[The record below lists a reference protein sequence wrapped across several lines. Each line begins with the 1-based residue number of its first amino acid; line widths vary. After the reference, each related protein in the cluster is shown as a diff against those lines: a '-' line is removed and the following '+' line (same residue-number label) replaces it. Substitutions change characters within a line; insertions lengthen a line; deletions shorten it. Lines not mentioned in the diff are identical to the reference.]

1 MAAADSLGL
10 DPLASKFIAIGA
22 TAVMLFGA
30 ITPLANPTT
39 QVKAGAVCVK
49 ANQKVVKSGK
59 TFVCKKSGKKLV
71 WQIKKL
77 KDNNVVTQPEL
88 PRQNTLL
95 ETQLK
100 LAYSSTRV
108 KDKAFFTVAE
118 TPVMSAK
125 NRYLFEVFSQH
136 LAWLAGMGASINRP
150 LVVLVPDTANW
161 MNAEISRQGCS
172 GYNLSL
178 GGYAIW
184 TNCGESSV
192 ITRPN
197 SDFESHAP
205 ATSVEAQN
213 GLIHEAF
220 HQWQREAVGIG
231 RGNGDYPKWLF
242 EGGAHAIARY
252 AYWANS
258 GTKLT
263 PEQILEDWFRYE
275 RPDLR
280 RSCVGVKIREMI
292 PNRPWPD
299 KSNCAYSKGQVAID
313 FFVEKFGFTAFL
325 SLYQKPN
332 PPESTKLVQSQDQR
346 MANFSLIFREVTG
359 QEIEQ
364 FYNEVDIEMTKRGWE

>member
-1 MAAADSLGL
+1 MCSNCSQVGLVIADSLGL
-10 DPLASKFIAIGA
+10 NATANKFISIAA
-22 TAVMLFGA
+22 AAVMLVGGS
-30 ITPLANPTT
+30 IPLVNQKEQIRVGNVCTTPN
-39 QVKAGAVCVK
+39 K
-49 ANQKVVKSGK
+49 KVVKNEK
-59 TFVCKKSGKKLV
+59 TFVCKKNGKKLT

-77 KDNNVVTQPEL
+77 NDNSVVTQPEL

-100 LAYSSTRV
+100 LAYSSARV
-108 KDKAFFTVAE
+108 KDKTFFTVAE

-125 NRYLFEVFSQH
+125 NKYLFEVFSQH
-136 LAWLAGMGASINRP
+136 LAWLAGMGASINRQ

-172 GYNLSL
+172 RHNLSL

-184 TNCGESSV
+184 TNCGENSV

-197 SDFESHAP
+197 ADFESHAP
-205 ATSVEAQN
+205 ATSIEAQN

-220 HQWQREAVGIG
+220 HQWQREVVGIG
-231 RGNGDYPKWLF
+231 RGNGDYPKWLW

-292 PNRPWPD
+292 PNAPWPD
-299 KSNCAYSKGQVAID
+299 KANCAYSKGQVAID
-313 FFVEKFGFTAFL
+313 LFVERFGIAAFL
-325 SLYQKPN
+325 SLYQKPK
-332 PPESTKLVQSQDQR
+332 PPG
-346 MANFSLIFREVTG
+346 MASFSLIFREVTG

-364 FYNEVDIEMTKRGWE
+364 FYNEVDSEMTKRGWE